1 MTNSKRLAELGIAW
15 SQFNAANALEKNKRP
30 HRNSEDSGSEYDPA
44 LDDTDGGDLMDVDNA
59 KVTFL
64 HLVMAS
70 LVVFLLMQYK
80 LFAHFGD

>member
-1 MTNSKRLAELGIAW
+1 
-15 SQFNAANALEKNKRP
+15 
-30 HRNSEDSGSEYDPA
+30 
-44 LDDTDGGDLMDVDNA
+44 LMDVDSA

-80 LFAHFGD
+80 FIAHFGD

>member
-15 SQFNAANALEKNKRP
+15 SQFNAVNALEKNKRP
-30 HRNSEDSGSEYDPA
+30 DRNSEDYGSEYDPT
-44 LDDTDGGDLMDVDNA
+44 LDTDGGDLMDVDSA

-80 LFAHFGD
+80 FFAHFGD